1 MHSGIEV
8 VMAAKGRKGKASGHK
23 SERIGTIWGRPEW
36 KKWVQDFAVFNRC
49 DVGKL
54 VDQALTRLA
63 REQEFR
69 EPPER

>member
-1 MHSGIEV
+1 MAPALEV
-8 VMAAKGRKGKASGHK
+8 LMAAKGRKPRKSDHKA
-23 SERIGTIWGRPEW
+23 ERIGTIWGRPEW

-49 DVGKL
+49 DVGTL

-63 REQEFR
+63 RELEFR